1 MVVATMVLIIGS
13 SELLVIYS
21 LITKL
26 LGLYSIFHLIFSC
39 YSLFQGWLGVTRW
52 SILVLNE
59 INVY

>member
-39 YSLFQGWLGVTRW
+39 YSLFPRMAW
-52 SILVLNE
+52 SHKV
-59 INVY
+59 VYFSVE